1 MDSIEHAL
9 KTNFGHDSFRAGQRH
24 VIESVIAGQ
33 DAFVLMPTGGGKSLT
48 YQLPA
53 LLLPG
58 LTIVISPLIALMHD
72 QVDRLRANGIAA
84 TFINSSLTPG
94 EMRERE
100 RMVLNG
106 QTQLLYVAPERLV
119 TGNFLSMLD
128 QVEERV
134 GISLVAVDEAHCVSE
149 WGHDFRPEYRQ
160 IGILRR
166 RFPRV
171 PMMALTATATERV
184 RRDILSQLGL
194 RDPLVHI
201 ASFNRPNLSYEVRDK
216 RKGSFDELVRL
227 LRELDGASV
236 IVYCQSRKSVEEIS
250 TALNQRGIESLPY
263 HAGIAAEERTENQN
277 RFIRDDV
284 PVLVAT
290 IAFGM
295 GIGKPDIRAV
305 IHYDLPRNLE
315 GYYQESGR
323 AGRDGL
329 PARCTIFY
337 SRGDL
342 AKVGYLIDQ
351 KIDEQ
356 EQRIARQQL
365 QQVVAYCESSVCRR
379 KVLLAYFGETLED
392 EQCGNCDT
400 CARPTVLEDRTKEAI
415 KLLFC
420 IGKTEQRYGM
430 RHVIDVLRGAQ
441 TQKVRDSGHDQLPIY
456 GYGKELSAD
465 EWLRIGRALI
475 QQGLL
480 DETHDGYP
488 IPRLNALSL
497 EVIRKQRTVEIAAP
511 VIPVAPRLERSGR
524 YSASGRDSD
533 EPAVPDAPGTEELFQ
548 HLRKLR
554 KQLADEQ
561 GVPPYVIFP
570 DTSLQAMARQRPQTE
585 RQFEQIPGVG
595 ERKLGAFYRIF
606 TSEICAFCEEHG
618 LEMELVRV
626 KPPKAKTVEK
636 PAKES
641 SDSVPAGSVT
651 RQLTLAMFRQG
662 LQIDEIAQNR
672 NLSRGT
678 ILTHLAELLESGE
691 ALDMER
697 LIRPERYEVIANALK
712 EVGGELLKPV
722 KELLGDEYSYDE
734 IRLVRAAEKRAE

>member
-24 VIESVIAGQ
+24 IIESVIAGR
-33 DAFVLMPTGGGKSLT
+33 DAYALKPTGGGKSLT
-48 YQLPA
+48 HQLPA

-84 TFINSSLTPG
+84 TFINSSLDFAT
-94 EMRERE
+94 MRERE

-106 QTQLLYVAPERLV
+106 QVQLLYVAPERLV
-119 TGNFLSMLD
+119 TSNFLSMLD

-134 GISLVAVDEAHCVSE
+134 GILLVAVDEAHCVSE

-184 RRDILSQLGL
+184 REDILTQLGL

-216 RKGSFDELVRL
+216 RRGSFDELVQL
-227 LRELDGASV
+227 LREMDGSSV
-236 IVYCQSRKSVEEIS
+236 IVYCQSRKSVEDLS
-250 TALNQRGIESLPY
+250 MALNQCGIASLPY
-263 HAGIAAEERTENQN
+263 HAGMSAEERTENQN

-329 PARCTIFY
+329 PARCIIYF
-337 SRGDL
+337 SRGDIV
-342 AKVGYLIDQ
+342 KVGYLIDQ

-356 EQRIARQQL
+356 EQRIAQQQL
-365 QQVVAYCESSVCRR
+365 RQVVAYCESSVCRR

-392 EQCGNCDT
+392 ECGNCDT
-400 CARPTVLEDRTKEAI
+400 CARPAVLEDRTKDAMT
-415 KLLFC
+415 LLFC
-420 IGKTEQRYGM
+420 IAKTQQRYGM

-441 TQKVRDSGHDQLPIY
+441 TQKVRDSGHDRLPIY
-456 GYGKELSAD
+456 GYGRELSID
-465 EWLRIGRALI
+465 EWLRVGRALI

-488 IPRLNALSL
+488 IPRLNALSW
-497 EVIRKQRTVEIAAP
+497 EVIRKQRRVEIAAP
-511 VIPVAPRLERSGR
+511 VLPVAPRVEKLSRQT
-524 YSASGRDSD
+524 SAGSDD
-533 EPAVPDAPGTEELFQ
+533 EPAVPDAPGTQELFE
-548 HLRKLR
+548 HLRRLR

-570 DTSLQAMARQRPQTE
+570 DTSLQAMARLRPQTE
-585 RQFEQIPGVG
+585 KQFERIPGVG
-595 ERKLGAFYRIF
+595 ARKLAAFYTIF
-606 TSEICAFCEEHG
+606 TSEIHAFCEDHG
-618 LEMELVRV
+618 LEMELGTV
-626 KPPKAKTVEK
+626 KPPKTKAAEK
-636 PAKES
+636 PPKEKGS
-641 SDSVPAGSVT
+641 SQPGGSVT
-651 RQLTLAMFRQG
+651 RQLTLAMFQQG
-662 LQIDEIAQNR
+662 LSIDEIAQNR

-691 ALDMER
+691 SLEIER
-697 LIRPERYEVIANALK
+697 LIRPERYNVIASALK

-722 KELLGDEYSYDE
+722 KEFLGDEYSYDE
-734 IRLVRAAEKRAE
+734 IRLVRAAENRTFS

>member
-1 MDSIEHAL
+1 MDSIEQAL

-24 VIESVIAGQ
+24 IIESIVAGQ

-84 TFINSSLTPG
+84 TFINSSLNPA
-94 EMRERE
+94 EQRERE
-100 RMVLNG
+100 RKVLNG

-119 TGNFLSMLD
+119 TGNFLSLLD
-128 QVEERV
+128 QVEQNV

-160 IGILRR
+160 IGILRT
-166 RFPRV
+166 RFPHV
-171 PMMALTATATERV
+171 PMMALTATATARV
-184 RRDILSQLGL
+184 RKDILSQLGL

-216 RKGSFDELVRL
+216 RKGAFDELVRL
-227 LRELDGASV
+227 LRELAGESV
-236 IVYCQSRKSVEEIS
+236 IIYCQSRKSVEDLS
-250 TALNQRGIESLPY
+250 MALNQCGIESLPY
-263 HAGIAAEERTENQN
+263 HAGLSAEQRTDHQN

-295 GIGKPDIRAV
+295 GIGKPDVRAV

-329 PARCTIFY
+329 PARCAIFF

-342 AKVGYLIDQ
+342 VKVSYVIDQ
-351 KIDEQ
+351 KTDEQ

-392 EQCGNCDT
+392 ECGNCDT
-400 CARPTVLEDRTKEAI
+400 CAHPGVLEDCTKEAI

-420 IGKTEQRYGM
+420 IAKTQQRFGM
-430 RHVIDVLRGAQ
+430 KHVIDVLRGAQ
-441 TQKVRDSGHDQLPIY
+441 TQKVRDTGHDQLPIY
-456 GYGKELSAD
+456 GYGRELSAD

-475 QQGLL
+475 HQGLL
-480 DETHDGYP
+480 DETSDGYT
-488 IPRLNALSL
+488 IPRLNERSW
-497 EVIRKQRTVEIAAP
+497 EVIRKQRTVEITTP
-511 VIPVAPRLERSGR
+511 VKPVSTRIEKSSRQNVYAG
-524 YSASGRDSD
+524 DDD
-533 EPAVPDAPGTEELFQ
+533 EIAVLDAPGTEELFQ
-548 HLRKLR
+548 HLRALR

-561 GVPPYVIFP
+561 GVPPYVVFP
-570 DTSLQAMARQRPQTE
+570 DTSLQAMARQRPQTQQ
-585 RQFEQIPGVG
+585 QFEQIPGVG
-595 ERKLGAFYRIF
+595 ARKLEAFYSIF
-606 TSEICAFCEEHG
+606 TNEIRAYCEDHG
-618 LEMELVRV
+618 LEMELGTV
-626 KPPKAKTVEK
+626 KPPKAKAVVM
-636 PAKES
+636 PPKES
-641 SDSVPAGSVT
+641 NTSSLPGSVT
-651 RQLTLAMFRQG
+651 RQLTLAMFQQG
-662 LQIDEIAQNR
+662 LSIAEIAQRR
-672 NLSRGT
+672 NMSRGT
-678 ILTHLAELLESGE
+678 ILTHLTELLESGE
-691 ALDMER
+691 SLDMER
-697 LIRPERYEVIANALK
+697 LIRPERYDVIADALR

-722 KELLGDEYSYDE
+722 KEFLGDEYSYDE
-734 IRLVRAAEKRAE
+734 IRMVRAAEKRAE

>member
-24 VIESVIAGQ
+24 IIESIVAGQ

-84 TFINSSLTPG
+84 TFINSSLNLA
-94 EMRERE
+94 EQRERE

-119 TGNFLSMLD
+119 TGNFLSLLD

-160 IGILRR
+160 IGILRA

-171 PMMALTATATERV
+171 PMMALTATATARV
-184 RRDILSQLGL
+184 RKDILSQLGL

-216 RKGSFDELVRL
+216 RKGAFDELVRL

-236 IVYCQSRKSVEEIS
+236 IVYCQSRKSVEDLS
-250 TALNQRGIESLPY
+250 MALNHSGIDSLPY
-263 HAGIAAEERTENQN
+263 HAGLSAEQRTDHQN

-295 GIGKPDIRAV
+295 GIGKPDVRAV

-329 PARCTIFY
+329 PARCVIFF

-342 AKVGYLIDQ
+342 TKVEYVIGQ
-351 KIDEQ
+351 KVDEQ
-356 EQRIARQQL
+356 EQLIARQQL
-365 QQVVAYCESSVCRR
+365 KQVVAYCESSVCRR
-379 KVLLAYFGETLED
+379 RVLLAYFGETLED
-392 EQCGNCDT
+392 ECGNCDT
-400 CARPTVLEDRTKEAI
+400 CARPTVLEDRTKDAI
-415 KLLFC
+415 RLLFC
-420 IGKTEQRYGM
+420 IAKTQQRYGM
-430 RHVIDVLRGAQ
+430 KHVIDVLRGAQ
-441 TQKVRDSGHDQLPIY
+441 TQKVRDAGHDQLPIY
-456 GYGKELSAD
+456 GYGRELSAG
-465 EWLRIGRALI
+465 EWLHIGRSLI
-475 QQGLL
+475 HQGLL
-480 DETHDGYP
+480 DETSDGFT
-488 IPRLNALSL
+488 IPRLNERSM

-511 VIPVAPRLERSGR
+511 VLPVSTRVEKPGR
-524 YSASGRDSD
+524 HRVAAGGDD
-533 EPAVPDAPGTEELFQ
+533 EIAAPDAPGTGELFQ

-561 GVPPYVIFP
+561 GLPPYVIFP
-570 DTSLQAMARQRPQTE
+570 DTSLEAMARQRPQTQQ
-585 RQFEQIPGVG
+585 QFEQIPGVG
-595 ERKLGAFYRIF
+595 ARKLAAFYTIF
-606 TSEICAFCEEHG
+606 TSEIRAYCEDHN
-618 LEMELVRV
+618 LEMELGTIKSPKV
-626 KPPKAKTVEK
+626 KAVESTPKENA
-636 PAKES
+636 PAS
-641 SDSVPAGSVT
+641 LPGSVT
-651 RQLTLAMFRQG
+651 RQLTLAMFQQG
-662 LQIDEIAQNR
+662 LNIDEIAQRR
-672 NLSRGT
+672 NMSRGT
-678 ILTHLAELLESGE
+678 ILTHLSELLESGE
-691 ALDMER
+691 SLDMER
-697 LIRPERYEVIANALK
+697 LIRPERYAVIADALK
-712 EVGGELLKPV
+712 EVGGELLKPI
-722 KELLGDEYSYDE
+722 KEFLGDEYSYDE
-734 IRLVRAAEKRAE
+734 IRLVRAAEKRKI